1 MADKK
6 IYPRTYAEIL
16 AAKLESEGIKVSTDM
31 KKTFQDSFEKV
42 ISDIRPDLEISPEF
56 IANGHV
62 APPDE
67 ISVDTTAGKLVAYI
81 EQGGYGP
88 EIGIMHKDKNDYP
101 TDLFL
106 AEVSDAN
113 PAVIHNYVYS
123 DPYSENYTESFDI
136 AQRDIDKALNNVEED
151 LDELN

>member
-106 AEVSDAN
+106 QAPPNAPSN
-113 PAVIHNYVYS
+113 R
-123 DPYSENYTESFDI
+123 
-136 AQRDIDKALNNVEED
+136 QRIRSISLSQQNHHD
-151 LDELN
+151 LQSS

>member
-16 AAKLESEGIKVSTDM
+16 AAKLESEGIKVSTNM

-56 IANGHV
+56 IANGH
-62 APPDE
+62 
-67 ISVDTTAGKLVAYI
+67 
-81 EQGGYGP
+81 
-88 EIGIMHKDKNDYP
+88 
-101 TDLFL
+101 
-106 AEVSDAN
+106 
-113 PAVIHNYVYS
+113 
-123 DPYSENYTESFDI
+123 YSEDYTESFDI